1 MFIVRL
7 LEVAALPDKTYI
19 SANNNILHIVQLGDR
34 YSEPRTAGSDICL
47 GYAGKVQGKSKLK
60 HVIAFQIVELDI
72 GRSKT

>member
-1 MFIVRL
+1 MCKML
-7 LEVAALPDKTYI
+7 LFAEMYVLSGSAATSSRRTI
-19 SANNNILHIVQLGDR
+19 N
-34 YSEPRTAGSDICL
+34 TAGSDICL